1 MDDLKYRQG
10 GTNIAGALR
19 LSLDE
24 MFQSKNGMRSDSI
37 KTMILITDG
46 KESDDIREKNV
57 AKYPSLR
64 EEFKARNIHLVVV
77 GVGKVDKETLRELV
91 LDDKDFL
98 FAEDFDVLIE
108 KLTSQIVYTVCPGS
122 LSITIRNE
130 GDLFALIFSNSLAEL
145 HIIYYLIGPINCE
158 WDTWVDGQCS
168 VTCGTGT
175 KTNTRTKLVN
185 EANGGTCPGQPS
197 EIVECNKDPC
207 PRNIT

>member
-1 MDDLKYRQG
+1 MNWANWPESDERNLWPKEQRFTKTIAKFASISEFGDRVSSITFNKEPRHEINFSDHKTYDGFADAVDNLRYRQG

-19 LSLDE
+19 LALDE
-24 MFQSKNGMRSDSI
+24 MFQSKNGMRSDSV

-77 GVGKVDKETLRELV
+77 GVGKVDMETLRELV

-130 GDLFALIFSNSLAEL
+130 GDLF
-145 HIIYYLIGPINCE
+145 
-158 WDTWVDGQCS
+158 
-168 VTCGTGT
+168 
-175 KTNTRTKLVN
+175 
-185 EANGGTCPGQPS
+185 
-197 EIVECNKDPC
+197 
-207 PRNIT
+207 